1 MLLSANRIKESE
13 LLLLEGESEW
23 CEFPT
28 PAASYPSGKGTIMKC
43 GMKTIGLLAVLLCA
57 PAFTTTM
64 AASPEATGQDAQVVT
79 GTLEELDLSKMSGK
93 IKTDLAQTVAFTI
106 QNPDLF
112 KGLSVGERI
121 AVRLDDQGRV
131 VKVMATTLP
140 ELPIPEK

>member
-1 MLLSANRIKESE
+1 MPVKI
-13 LLLLEGESEW
+13 
-23 CEFPT
+23 
-28 PAASYPSGKGTIMKC
+28 
-43 GMKTIGLLAVLLCA
+43 IGLLAVLLCA
-57 PAFTTTM
+57 FSLATTM
-64 AASPEATGQDAQVVT
+64 ASSAEPKGQDSPVVT
-79 GTLEELDLSKMSGK
+79 GTLKELDLPKMSGK
-93 IKTDLAQTVAFTI
+93 INTDLAQTVAFTI